1 MCLEKS
7 CLSTC
12 ELFSAFQFLHTQ
24 IIPVDFSTVLAAV
37 FFLTLSVLFVLPIN
51 HMNVSYQII
60 FCCSASNSSEYKSF
74 SLLVHLGLYF
84 LVFVLRSSEI
94 TIISLAFYI
103 ALPFLEIVYSGRYS
117 PLNRRVFL
125 AFRHKRRDKAKCS
138 PNTAS

>member
-24 IIPVDFSTVLAAV
+24 ILRVDFSTVLAAV